1 MSETTESLRNK
12 INRAN
17 ELQSVVRTMK
27 ALAASS
33 IGQYERSVEA
43 LADYYRTVELG
54 LSVCFRENTSVPLI
68 IRKKNGQKTGGEA
81 QEQTEQAQRKP
92 GSIQR
97 GISGINGNTKQ
108 KPAGFDTIVFGSDQG
123 LVGQFNDIIVDYAVK
138 SFEELPGKLQVWAVG
153 ERVAARLDNAG
164 LRPAGIFPV
173 PSSVK
178 GITPLIGQILIE
190 RRMLYNKNEDAKLF
204 LFYNRPRSRTLY
216 EPVSQRLLP
225 LDETWQQELIELSWP
240 TKTLPE
246 VIGKGTE
253 TLRALI
259 DEYLFVSIFRA
270 CAESLASEN
279 ASRLA
284 AMQRAEKNIE
294 DLLEELNGDFYRLR
308 QSGIDEELFEVIS
321 GFEALSHT
329 QKRDR

>member
-1 MSETTESLRNK
+1 MSETIESLRRK
-12 INRAN
+12 ISRAS

-27 ALAASS
+27 ALAAAS

-54 LSVCFRENTSVPLI
+54 LGVCFRENASGPGI
-68 IRKKNGQKTGGEA
+68 IRRKNGQITRGEA
-81 QEQTEQAQRKP
+81 QEQAEQVQRKTGRLKERIP
-92 GSIQR
+92 EA
-97 GISGINGNTKQ
+97 NGNIRK
-108 KPAGFDTIVFGSDQG
+108 KPAGTDMIVFGSDQG
-123 LVGQFNDIIVDYAVK
+123 LVGQFNDIIVEHAVK

-164 LRPAGIFPV
+164 LKPEGVFSV

-178 GITPLIGQILIE
+178 GITPLIGQILME
-190 RRMLYNKNEDAKLF
+190 SKMLYNKNEDANLL

-216 EPVSQRLLP
+216 EPASQHLLP
-225 LDETWQQELIELSWP
+225 LDEIWQQELIELAWP

-246 VIGKGTE
+246 VIGKGSE

-259 DEYLFVSIFRA
+259 DEYLFVSLFRA

-294 DLLEELNGDFYRLR
+294 ELLEELNGDFYRSR
-308 QSGIDEELFEVIS
+308 QSGIDEELFEVVS
-321 GFEALSHT
+321 GFEALS
-329 QKRDR
+329 QKRKRS